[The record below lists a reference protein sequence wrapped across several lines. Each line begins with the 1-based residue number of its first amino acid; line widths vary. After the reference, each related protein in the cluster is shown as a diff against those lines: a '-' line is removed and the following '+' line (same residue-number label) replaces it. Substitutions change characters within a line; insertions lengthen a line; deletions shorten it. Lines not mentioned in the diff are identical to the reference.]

1 MSRESQCKRILD
13 LLLAE
18 APNEVSLTALMD
30 LRIASLTRR
39 ISDLRAQGYRIENR
53 KQVVDGVTHSWYR
66 LEWERFPTIAL
77 DVGEFLDASPTGFT
91 GEGGTFLPPSES
103 YCAECGNYH
112 QQTTGSCPRARNEST
127 A

>member
-1 MSRESQCKRILD
+1 MSRQSQCKRILD

-18 APNEVSLTALMD
+18 APNEVTLATLMN

-66 LEWERFPTIAL
+66 LI
-77 DVGEFLDASPTGFT
+77 ASPASAHIEWVER
-91 GEGGTFLPPSES
+91 GERYNAG
-103 YCAECGNYH
+103 A
-112 QQTTGSCPRARNEST
+112 
-127 A
+127 

>member
-1 MSRESQCKRILD
+1 MAVSRTSQCKRILD

-18 APNEVSLTALMD
+18 APNEVSLATLMN

-66 LEWERFPTIAL
+66 LTAWNNP
-77 DVGEFLDASPTGFT
+77 
-91 GEGGTFLPPSES
+91 
-103 YCAECGNYH
+103 C
-112 QQTTGSCPRARNEST
+112 TTGALTEITFSSGMTNNGPDGTPCTNAYVNGRT
-127 A
+127 